1 MRHDGNGNPVAT
13 LVKRAEAVPDVDIF
27 GRQKFETILLP
38 NVWNEARR
46 ILLGFG
52 EFKSALVRRA

>member
-1 MRHDGNGNPVAT
+1 MAT
-13 LVKRAEAVPDVDIF
+13 LVKRATAVPDLDVF

-46 ILLGFG
+46 ILMGF
-52 EFKSALVRRA
+52 KA